1 MHSLAVF
8 TVFFSIFL
16 ASSLA
21 LPVPLFPG
29 NLAGYLFMASNVVVT
44 SFVSGLVN
52 GVFYGFLAWIATTLS
67 FKWIERAVTK
77 SESPEEK
84 D

>member
-1 MHSLAVF
+1 MHSLTIF
-8 TVFFSIFL
+8 TIFFFIFL

-29 NLAGYLFMASNVVVT
+29 NLASYLFVTSNTVAA

-52 GVFYGFLAWIATTLS
+52 GVFYGFLAWLVTIVS
-67 FKWIERAVTK
+67 FRWIERAVTK
-77 SESPEEK
+77 SKLPEEK

>member
-1 MHSLAVF
+1 MHSLAIF
-8 TVFFSIFL
+8 TIFFSIFL
-16 ASSLA
+16 VSSLG

-29 NLAGYLFMASNVVVT
+29 NLAAALFVTSNLIMT

-52 GVFYGFLAWIATTLS
+52 GVFYGFLAWLVTTVS
-67 FKWIERAVTK
+67 FKWIERALSK
-77 SESPEEK
+77 SELPEEK